1 MADGVHLKD
10 EAQYKLAAPFEARL
24 RELLGITK

>member
-24 RELLGITK
+24 RELLGTA